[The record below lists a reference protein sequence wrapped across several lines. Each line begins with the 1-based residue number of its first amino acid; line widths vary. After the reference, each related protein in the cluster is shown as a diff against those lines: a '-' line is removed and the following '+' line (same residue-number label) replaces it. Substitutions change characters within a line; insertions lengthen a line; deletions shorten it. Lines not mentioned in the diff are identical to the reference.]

1 MKPLKVLLVDDSSL
15 QLEFQQALLRDQ
27 HFVFITAQDGTEA
40 LASAREHQPDIILM
54 DVEMPQMNGIEAAR
68 QLRADPATAHIPI
81 VMVSAQADIEIM
93 EDAFVC
99 GCSDYVTK
107 PMHKADVVSKI
118 LSLTGTRIQALGDD

>member
-40 LASAREHQPDIILM
+40 LAGAREHQPDIILM